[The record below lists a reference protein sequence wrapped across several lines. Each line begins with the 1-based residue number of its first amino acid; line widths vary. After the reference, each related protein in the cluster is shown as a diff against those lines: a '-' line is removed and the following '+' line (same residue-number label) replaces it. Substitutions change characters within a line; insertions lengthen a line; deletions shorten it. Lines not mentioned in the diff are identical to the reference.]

1 MKLKT
6 LKDIDWKELGHG
18 DSVDIV
24 ENDTLRH
31 FKIALYPSTYRKK
44 LKQEAIKWAKSKH
57 CMNFATAFDSDI
69 MSNASEAMGAL
80 KIITH
85 IFNITE
91 EDITKQGLTHQ
102 KNNQKE
108 KPN

>member
-44 LKQEAIKWAKSKH
+44 LKQEAIKHIKELELNPDQYPSVKWIKH
-57 CMNFATAFDSDI
+57 F
-69 MSNASEAMGAL
+69 
-80 KIITH
+80 
-85 IFNITE
+85 FNITE
-91 EDITKQGLTHQ
+91 DDLK
-102 KNNQKE
+102 
-108 KPN
+108 